1 MDRSI
6 NIISETIYT
15 NLIAPTNLNNDDFPF
30 EQRDTF
36 VSDECDEKRSY
47 TPQPRQ
53 VKMIGG
59 LKQQIGRIAAGPSIA
74 QNTSRSYIGGP
85 GNQLNKSTLSAIN
98 HKSEYLS
105 DIGDAVS
112 NYISRTK
119 KHPTLDRQNTDLSN
133 NFDPFEGKSATYDG
147 QDASRIMEPP
157 LTFQELMAKKG
168 SKCICKDQKSQ
179 KCGTFCRKQGP
190 AA

>member
-15 NLIAPTNLNNDDFPF
+15 NLLQQNIAADEYQF

-53 VKMIGG
+53 VKMIVG
-59 LKQQIGRIAAGPSIA
+59 LKQQIGRIALQPSVA
-74 QNTSRSYIGGP
+74 QNTNRSYLGAP

-105 DIGDAVS
+105 DIGDAMS
-112 NYISRTK
+112 NYISHSK
-119 KHPTLDRQNTDLSN
+119 KS
-133 NFDPFEGKSATYDG
+133 
-147 QDASRIMEPP
+147 
-157 LTFQELMAKKG
+157 
-168 SKCICKDQKSQ
+168 
-179 KCGTFCRKQGP
+179 P
-190 AA
+190 AYRR

>member
-1 MDRSI
+1 MLSSAISDSVGDERNPNMDRSI

-15 NLIAPTNLNNDDFPF
+15 NLIAPTNLNNDDFQY

-85 GNQLNKSTLSAIN
+85 GN
-98 HKSEYLS
+98 
-105 DIGDAVS
+105 
-112 NYISRTK
+112 
-119 KHPTLDRQNTDLSN
+119 
-133 NFDPFEGKSATYDG
+133 
-147 QDASRIMEPP
+147 
-157 LTFQELMAKKG
+157 
-168 SKCICKDQKSQ
+168 
-179 KCGTFCRKQGP
+179 
-190 AA
+190 